1 MRSLLGSWK
10 YWAATFGAALV
21 IGLAE
26 ALQLYAATQSTQRPI
41 AFSRAASATMPSWF
55 TLALLLPFVL
65 IIAERFPITRATWRR
80 ALLVHVPAAVLFAVA
95 SIALASWLSDY
106 VFFKGF
112 PLGYLEN
119 MRRLLGN
126 YFILD
131 VGYYCTFVAACY
143 AVDYQRKYRTQERA
157 AAELALKASRLEGS
171 LARANLETLRMQ
183 LNPHFLFN
191 TLNAISVLALKGE
204 RQNVVRMLTRLSDLL
219 RLALE
224 NAEQLVPLA
233 EELAFL
239 EPYIEIEQVRFRDRL
254 RVVTDIPPETL
265 DAEVPSLLLQPLVEN
280 AVRHGIARRTG
291 AGTIE
296 IRALAADGRLCL
308 EVRDSG
314 PGFSPTG
321 DVGAERRGVG
331 LANTRARLEQ
341 LYGAEH
347 SFRLTNAPG
356 GGAVASV
363 EIPFRR
369 HDPNRIPAINE
380 PETETEARTA

>member
-1 MRSLLGSWK
+1 MRQILRSWK
-10 YWAATFGAALV
+10 YWVGTFGAALL

-26 ALQLYAATQSTQRPI
+26 ALQLYASTQATTRPL
-41 AFSRAASATMPSWF
+41 ALSRAASATMPSWIS
-55 TLALLLPFVL
+55 LAVFLPFVL
-65 IIAERFPITRATWRR
+65 LIAERFPLTRATWKR
-80 ALLVHVPAAVLFAVA
+80 ALAVHSASAVLFALAVL
-95 SIALASWLSDY
+95 ALGSWLSDY
-106 VFFKGF
+106 VLHDGF
-112 PLGYLEN
+112 PLGYIQNLK
-119 MRRLLGN
+119 RLLGL

-131 VGYYCTFVAACY
+131 VGYYCTFVAGFW
-143 AVDYQRKYRTQERA
+143 AVDYQRKYRLQERA
-157 AAELALKASRLEGS
+157 ASDLALKASRLEGS

-204 RQNVVRMLTRLSDLL
+204 RHNVVRMLTRLSDLL

-224 NAEQLVPLA
+224 NAQQLVPLA

-254 RVVTDIPPETL
+254 QFITDIPPETL

-314 PGFSPTG
+314 PGFPRG
-321 DVGAERRGVG
+321 GADGIERAGVG

-341 LYGAEH
+341 LYGADH
-347 SFRLTNAPG
+347 SFRLANAPG
-356 GGAVASV
+356 GGAVVSV

-369 HDPNRIPAINE
+369 HDAGAPALLAS
-380 PETETEARTA
+380 ETEARTA

>member
-1 MRSLLGSWK
+1 MREILKSWK
-10 YWAATFGAALV
+10 YWVATFGAALL

-26 ALQLYAATQSTQRPI
+26 AVQLYASTQPTTRPM
-41 AFSRAASATMPSWF
+41 AFSRAASATMPSWL
-55 TLALLLPFVL
+55 TLALFLPLVLLL
-65 IIAERFPITRATWRR
+65 AERFPLTRATWRR
-80 ALLVHVPAAVLFAVA
+80 ALLVHVPAAVAFAVA
-95 SIALASWLSDY
+95 VIALASWLSDY
-106 VFFKGF
+106 VFFDGF
-112 PLGYLEN
+112 PLGYLDN
-119 MRRLLGN
+119 MRRLLGA

-131 VGYYCTFVAACY
+131 VGYYCTFVAGFY
-143 AVDYQRKYRTQERA
+143 AVDYQRKYRAQEQA

-191 TLNAISVLALKGE
+191 TLNAVSVLALKGE
-204 RQNVVRMLTRLSDLL
+204 RHNVVRMLTRLSDLL

-224 NAEQLVPLA
+224 NAQQLVPLA

-254 RVVTDIPPETL
+254 QIITDIPPETL

-280 AVRHGIARRTG
+280 AVRHGIARRTA

-308 EVRDSG
+308 EVRDSV
-314 PGFSPTG
+314 PGFPRG
-321 DVGAERRGVG
+321 GADGIERAGVG

-341 LYGAEH
+341 LYGTDH
-347 SFRLTNAPG
+347 SFRLANAPG
-356 GGAVASV
+356 GGAVVSV

-369 HDPNRIPAINE
+369 HDAGGPALL
-380 PETETEARTA
+380 TSETEARTA